1 MPSLWCAA
9 TCGWRLRVFH
19 CPPPTLIYGKSRPLC
34 TTGLSIPLLT
44 PLELRKVQGR
54 GSKEKCFVHRSNS
67 PAAYLTYLS
76 SRLPETSVRFTGR
89 EVSFSLLG
97 VETFTYTVTA
107 ASVEGPHGFHGWNI
121 DADKLR
127 KQVLGGSV
135 LTVSHAP
142 RVSVTASS
150 GTSVRPNSPVPATA
164 TFSEPVFGFTI
175 DGIIAANGAVSNFA
189 GSGAVYTFD
198 VTPIPPKR

>member
-1 MPSLWCAA
+1 M
-9 TCGWRLRVFH
+9 
-19 CPPPTLIYGKSRPLC
+19 
-34 TTGLSIPLLT
+34 
-44 PLELRKVQGR
+44 
-54 GSKEKCFVHRSNS
+54 
-67 PAAYLTYLS
+67 
-76 SRLPETSVRFTGR
+76 PETSVRFTGR

-107 ASVEGPHGFHGWNI
+107 ASAEGPHGFHGWII

-135 LTVSHAP
+135 LTVSNAP

-150 GTSVRPNSPVPATA
+150 GTPVRPNSPVPVTA

-198 VTPIPPKR
+198 VTPNAIGEVTVGIAPGVATDADGYGNTPAPTLSLGIPYDDDHDSGISKNKAITAVIDYFSGRISKEEAIAIIILYFSS